1 MIGKVTKKDSKMEP
15 KWDQKLTKMD
25 KKGIIFRVC
34 APDPLKITKID
45 QKLPKSIQKVIKNK
59 TKMNEKLPQ
68 TAETAATNNNRN
80 NTNKNQH
87 RTTAT
92 QTT

>member
-1 MIGKVTKKDSKMEP
+1 MIGKVTKKDSEMEP
-15 KWDQKLTKMD
+15 KQDPKLTKMD

-34 APDPLKITKID
+34 APDPPKITKMG
-45 QKLPKSIQKVIKNK
+45 QKLPKRVQQVLKNEP
-59 TKMNEKLPQ
+59 KMNEKLPQ
-68 TAETAATNNNRN
+68 TVETAATNNNRN
-80 NTNKNQH
+80 SNNKNQH